1 LAQEF
6 AQATEFEF
14 SQLSQLPQQLIMLYY
29 VSQLLVLS
37 TRAASH
43 KSNACHHDFVE
54 DEVSALQLSASVQR
68 EFDLFDRDLD
78 EEPPRTGKDVR
89 FDLPLDL
96 SGKWY
101 GSSDDAI
108 FNMYIWQEC
117 LEVTLAAEKMYPNGT
132 TVPSSPLHHHQAD
145 GHYVTLDDTL
155 TTTRHAVEYIS
166 YKSIIAAPTK
176 AEADDGATAVLVFY
190 SDSSVPD
197 LIQPDGSVTTYT
209 YDTELAIRYID
220 SKGRLVFQQNK
231 TALPASTPL
240 ERMEKF
246 GYLPCVYPHES
257 PASEYCATR
266 TQSKP
271 DVYDSFTP
279 ACCGDGYNGSTE
291 VYTDKADP
299 RWAEYVADCDAEP
312 MFRVS

>member
-1 LAQEF
+1 VQEF
-6 AQATEFEF
+6 AQATKLEF
-14 SQLSQLPQQLIMLYY
+14 SQLPQQPIMLYY
-29 VSQLLVLS
+29 VLQLLVLH

-43 KSNACHHDFVE
+43 KSSACHHDFVD
-54 DEVSALQLSASVQR
+54 DEVAALQLSSSLGR
-68 EFDLFDRDLD
+68 DLDLYDRDLD
-78 EEPPRTGKDVR
+78 KEPPRTGKDAR

-96 SGKWY
+96 SGKWCKK
-101 GSSDDAI
+101 GSDDVIVNA
-108 FNMYIWQEC
+108 YIWHEC
-117 LEVTLAAEKMYPNGT
+117 LELTFVSEKNSPNGT
-132 TVPSSPLHHHQAD
+132 KFSGPLHHAQAD
-145 GHYVTLDDTL
+145 GNFVTVDDTL
-155 TTTRHAVEYIS
+155 TTGRHAVEYIS